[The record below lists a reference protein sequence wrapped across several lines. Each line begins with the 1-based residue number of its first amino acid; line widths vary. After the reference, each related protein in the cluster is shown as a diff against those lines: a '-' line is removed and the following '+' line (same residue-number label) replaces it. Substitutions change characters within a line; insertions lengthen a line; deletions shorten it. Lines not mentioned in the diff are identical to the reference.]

1 MAYVVALGTDVLFL
15 PTTARSAARRC
26 STCGGPPLAQ
36 PVRMND
42 STLTL
47 LLQLLDYDAR
57 LQEDV
62 QRERSETLGPG
73 ARLLLERARREAEV
87 N

>member
-1 MAYVVALGTDVLFL
+1 
-15 PTTARSAARRC
+15 
-26 STCGGPPLAQ
+26 
-36 PVRMND
+36 MND

-47 LLQLLDYDAR
+47 VLQLLDYDAR

>member
-1 MAYVVALGTDVLFL
+1 MSF
-15 PTTARSAARRC
+15 PTTARSSTAAARPAPALR
-26 STCGGPPLAQ
+26 SLHSS
-36 PVRMND
+36 RMND

-47 LLQLLDYDAR
+47 VLQLLDYDAR